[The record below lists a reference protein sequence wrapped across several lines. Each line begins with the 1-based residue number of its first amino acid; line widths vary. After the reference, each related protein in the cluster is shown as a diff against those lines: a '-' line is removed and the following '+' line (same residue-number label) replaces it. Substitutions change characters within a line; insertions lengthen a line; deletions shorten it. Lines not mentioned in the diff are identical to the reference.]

1 MSLTAQQRSIL
12 RGLDQGAYFN
22 AVHSAA
28 RELIE
33 MGLAREDWGRLA
45 ITEAGVVA
53 IRRPAGELHHVIS
66 EHVADLSA
74 GIDPMSNPMAT
85 PVTPLTGEQVE
96 ALSQLQVDVRATDV
110 SEWRQRALKAAGV
123 ASGKTGE
130 WPTPIWVEEFINAFD
145 ESR

>member
-45 ITEAGVVA
+45 ITEAGVES
-53 IRRPAGELHHVIS
+53 IRRPHHTLS

-74 GIDPMSNPMAT
+74 GIDPMSNPMST
-85 PVTPLTGEQVE
+85 PAPQLTAEELKRLVE
-96 ALSQLQVDVRATDV
+96 LQVDVRATDV

-130 WPTPIWVEEFINAFD
+130 WPTPAWVEEFINAFD